1 MLTGI
6 FFFVCETIQ
15 IERIPGKI
23 VIHTFCAFVLYIRQ
37 NHNYKSAELFDTV
50 YDPVQVIC
58 ILYIFALLVRF
69 RLIVYRLF
77 ETIHDGTKLFYA
89 IRYILICFAPFHL
102 LSEA

>member
-6 FFFVCETIQ
+6 FFFVCEAVQ
-15 IERIPGKI
+15 IKGIPGKI
-23 VIHTFCAFVLYIRQ
+23 VIHTFCARVLYTIQ

-69 RLIVYRLF
+69 RLIVNRLF
-77 ETIHDGTKLFYA
+77 ETIYDGTKLFDTVW
-89 IRYILICFAPFHL
+89 
-102 LSEA
+102 